1 VLSGN
6 GIIFQTPDVLTVSY
20 IKDQPNFSMYC
31 DKQLKDIGISLVSR
45 TTACKVLKDSANNDP
60 PTSFSNM
67 NSIGGDF
74 DKWAR
79 SKEYRGYIHIPS
91 FNVKCDASGNLV
103 TANPRDPDYRNKENP
118 TKSPDQVDDAERN
131 PYGYTK
137 IPWYAR
143 SKCPNEYEPAD
154 VYTEDLTTS
163 RLSNCSRYAQQELTG
178 TDAPFIFTNIN
189 MKVCCNRQVSITIDR
204 SVFPQTRLYIDG
216 KMVGEQEQTD
226 LGQFISSGG
235 RQPDPSKLSKV
246 GHGKIARS
254 GKSLTYNKKV
264 EKVIPA

>member
-1 VLSGN
+1 
-6 GIIFQTPDVLTVSY
+6 
-20 IKDQPNFSMYC
+20 
-31 DKQLKDIGISLVSR
+31 
-45 TTACKVLKDSANNDP
+45 
-60 PTSFSNM
+60 M

-74 DKWAR
+74 DKWTR

-137 IPWYAR
+137 IPLYAR
-143 SKCPNEYEPAD
+143 IKCTNEYEPAD
-154 VYTEDLTTS
+154 VYTEDLTFIGFQSKPKSFNNRDTCLNILDFRTS

-178 TDAPFIFTNIN
+178 TDAPFIFTNVN

-226 LGQFISSGG
+226 LGQFILSGG